1 MSRRLKIIKN
11 DAIKHEAEPAILIE
25 VRRNIDPSGLA
36 ELHLLAEAAGYR
48 ILKTFEQTRFV
59 DAAYCLGRG
68 RAESI
73 AEEAKELKPKK
84 VIFNNALKPK
94 QKYNLTHM
102 FGIEVIDRFQLILEI
117 FTKRAGTVEAKYQ
130 IELATLQYA
139 LPNAKENVHLAKL
152 GELPG
157 FHGLGRYQ
165 ADVYSTMVKRRIS
178 HLKRRLREISTQKTM
193 HRKERKKESLFTIAL
208 TGYTFAGKTTLFN
221 SLAKESLPIGSNLF
235 TTLST
240 TTRAIELNKR
250 KVLLSD
256 TVGFIDNLP
265 HLLVDAFYSTLEEVT
280 MADLVVLIMDAS
292 DSVYEFRR
300 KAETCLSTLTSIG
313 VFKKAI
319 LPVLNKIDSTPDI
332 ESKRSIVN
340 ELTGTAPLDISAKDG
355 YGIPGLMEFIGKRLP
370 EYGRYLVKMPA
381 SANSQSILS
390 WAQDEADIKRVTKSP
405 TMIEIELEMLPSFLQ
420 KLKQLSYGI
429 DGVDIIN
436 LKEESLRSESRS

>member
-1 MSRRLKIIKN
+1 MLRRLKIIKN
-11 DAIKHEAEPAILIE
+11 ETEPAILIE

-36 ELHLLAEAAGYR
+36 ELNLLAEAAGYR
-48 ILKTFEQTRFV
+48 ILKTYEQTRFV

-73 AEEAKELKPKK
+73 AEELKELKPKK

-102 FGIEVIDRFQLILEI
+102 FGTEVIDRFQLILEI
-117 FTKRAGTVEAKYQ
+117 FAKRAGTVEAKCQ

-165 ADVYSTMVKRRIS
+165 ADIYATMVKRRIS
-178 HLKRRLREISTQKTM
+178 HLKRRLREVSTQKSI
-193 HRKERKKESLFTIAL
+193 HRMERKRESLFTIAL

-221 SLAKESLPIGSNLF
+221 NLAKESLPIGSNLF

-240 TTRAIELNKR
+240 TTRAIWLIDR
-250 KVLLSD
+250 KVLISD

-280 MADLVVLIMDAS
+280 LADLVLLIMDAS

-313 VFKKAI
+313 VFKKVI

-332 ESKRSIVN
+332 ASKRSIVN
-340 ELTGTAPLDISAKDG
+340 ELTGTEPLEISAKDG
-355 YGIPGLMEFIGKRLP
+355 TGIPDLMAFVGKRLP
-370 EYGRYLVKMPA
+370 EYTRYMVRLPA
-381 SANSQSILS
+381 SANIQSILS
-390 WAQDEADIKRVTKSP
+390 WAQDEADVKGVTKAP
-405 TMIEIELEMLPSFLQ
+405 TITEIEIEMLPSFLQ
-420 KLKQLSYGI
+420 KLKQLTYGI
-429 DGVDIIN
+429 EGVEIVS
-436 LKEESLRSESRS
+436 LKEASLRNESKS